1 MGSNDQ
7 TQHWTSWE
15 LSCYMSHA
23 SLLPL
28 LYFVLWVCNVTYC
41 RINRWSA
48 GNGAETVIF
57 RWGNWGL
64 YSLLS
69 KKKNKCFASLRTDS
83 GNTTII
89 FFISKHFT
97 TERWH
102 VFAFLSCKEQQ
113 SNLDR
118 LRISVSCDMPGVW
131 KPLWKCAH
139 KCMCLCIYLSQ

>member
-23 SLLPL
+23 SPLPL

-69 KKKNKCFASLRTDS
+69 KKKTSVLRHWGQIRGTQLLFSSYQSILPQKDDMS
-83 GNTTII
+83 
-89 FFISKHFT
+89 
-97 TERWH
+97 
-102 VFAFLSCKEQQ
+102 FLSCKEQQ

-118 LRISVSCDMPGVW
+118 LRISVSCDMPGVC

-139 KCMCLCIYLSQ
+139 KCMYLCIYLSQ